1 MNREITIKSSL
12 RGLKAYELSC
22 SNPKYIM
29 CCVHGIGEYFLRY
42 ERMSEILEEYGI
54 KMIGMDLR
62 GHGATEG
69 KPGHCAPRT
78 DVLSDIDGMLEYAME
93 NYPGL
98 PIILYGHSM
107 GGNIGLDYRYRGR
120 LNGVPCAYVISA
132 PWIKLVRPV
141 TGALYHTVNL
151 MSKIMPSLTIG
162 SDIDETIL
170 GNPKLV
176 TGYNDDPMTH
186 NKISLQTAIEG
197 FSIGNALYD
206 GKWEKKGKGCEK
218 PLLLMHG
225 DSDKI
230 CDVNGSRKLAANEGD
245 ICTYV
250 EWPGLYHEIHNG
262 GPESTGEEVINRIGQ
277 WITETVG

>member
-1 MNREITIKSSL
+1 MNREISIKSSQQ
-12 RGLKAYELSC
+12 GLKAYEFSC
-22 SNPKYIM
+22 SSPKYIM
-29 CCVHGIGEYFLRY
+29 CCIHGIGEYFLRY
-42 ERMSEILEEYGI
+42 ERMASILEDYGI

-69 KPGHCAPRT
+69 KQGHCAPRT
-78 DVLSDIDGMLEYAME
+78 EVLSDIDGLLEYAME
-93 NYPGL
+93 NYPGI
-98 PIILYGHSM
+98 PIVLYGHSM

-120 LNGVPCAYVISA
+120 LNAVPSAYVISA

-141 TGALYHTVNL
+141 TGALYHAVNL
-151 MSKIMPSLTIG
+151 MSKLMPSLTIG

-176 TGYNDDPMTH
+176 TGYSSDPMTH
-186 NKISLQTAIEG
+186 NRISLQTAIEG

-206 GKWEKKGKGCEK
+206 GTWEAKGKGCEK

-225 DSDKI
+225 DADKI
-230 CDVNGSRKLAANEGD
+230 CDVNGSRKLADNEGE
-245 ICTYV
+245 ICTYI

-262 GPESTGEEVINRIGQ
+262 GPESTGEEVINKTGQ
-277 WITETVG
+277 WITETVK

>member
-1 MNREITIKSSL
+1 MYSEITIKSSL
-12 RGLKAYELSC
+12 KGLKAYEFDC
-22 SNPKYIM
+22 SDPKYIM

-42 ERMSEILEEYGI
+42 ERVAGILGNYGI

-62 GHGATEG
+62 GHGATAG

-78 DVLSDIDGMLEYAME
+78 GVLSDIDGMLEYAMT
-93 NYPGL
+93 NYPQK

-107 GGNIGLDYRYRGR
+107 GGNIALDYRYRGR
-120 LNGVPCAYVISA
+120 LNGVPAAYVISA

-141 TGALYHTVNL
+141 TGALYHVVNL
-151 MSKIMPSLTIG
+151 MSKIAPSLTIG

-176 TGYNDDPMTH
+176 TGYSNDPMTH

-197 FSIGNALYD
+197 FTIGNALYD
-206 GKWEKKGKGCEK
+206 GSWEQKGKGCSK

-225 DSDKI
+225 DEDKI
-230 CDVNGSRKLAANEGD
+230 CDVNGSRQLAQNEGD
-245 ICTYV
+245 ICTYI
-250 EWPGLYHEIHNG
+250 EWKNHYHEIHNG
-262 GPESTGEEVINRIGQ
+262 GPDSTGEEVINKIGQ
-277 WITETVG
+277 WITETVK

>member
-1 MNREITIKSSL
+1 MHREISIKSSQQ
-12 RGLKAYELSC
+12 GLKAYEFSC
-22 SNPKYIM
+22 SSPKYIM
-29 CCVHGIGEYFLRY
+29 CCIHGIGEYFLRY
-42 ERMSEILEEYGI
+42 ERMASILEDYGI

-69 KPGHCAPRT
+69 KQGHCAPRT
-78 DVLSDIDGMLEYAME
+78 EVLSDIDGLLEYAME
-93 NYPGL
+93 NYPGI
-98 PIILYGHSM
+98 PIVLYGHSM

-120 LNGVPCAYVISA
+120 LNAVPSAYVISA

-141 TGALYHTVNL
+141 TGALYHAVNF
-151 MSKIMPSLTIG
+151 MSKLMPSLTIG

-176 TGYNDDPMTH
+176 TGYGSDPMTH

-206 GKWEKKGKGCEK
+206 GTWESKGKGCEK
-218 PLLLMHG
+218 PMLLMHG
-225 DSDKI
+225 DCDMI
-230 CDVNGSRKLAANEGD
+230 CDVNGSRKLADNEGK
-245 ICTYV
+245 ICTYI

-262 GPESTGEEVINRIGQ
+262 GPESTGEEVINKTGQ
-277 WITETVG
+277 WITETVK